1 MVNGIIHRL
10 SETDKH
16 QHIAVSCAIMMTSL
30 FFMGVMSSFVITF
43 AIGIIKEIWDKK
55 YGSGFCWYDVLANT
69 VGMVLAIAMHQLI
82 N

>member
-1 MVNGIIHRL
+1 
-10 SETDKH
+10 
-16 QHIAVSCAIMMTSL
+16 MMTSL